1 LSAHRAL
8 PTARNRISA
17 SAQNGCRQNILI
29 LTEVNLLQ
37 SCCVLDLAAELV
49 NGAVDSISTE
59 RQFVVA
65 YTVSHRFLQRSF
77 VAQDAPTFLAG

>member
-1 LSAHRAL
+1 M
-8 PTARNRISA
+8 
-17 SAQNGCRQNILI
+17 
-29 LTEVNLLQ
+29 
-37 SCCVLDLAAELV
+37 LDLAAELV